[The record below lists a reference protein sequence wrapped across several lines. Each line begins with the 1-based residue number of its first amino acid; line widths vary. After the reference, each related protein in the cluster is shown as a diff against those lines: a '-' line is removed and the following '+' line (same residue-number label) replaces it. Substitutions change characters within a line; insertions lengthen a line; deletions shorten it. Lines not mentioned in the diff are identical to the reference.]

1 MSAQPQSVNER
12 ELLCEK
18 LRKSRDAYLAC
29 VKQIPEGAASVRL
42 SPDSWS
48 ILELA
53 EHVAV
58 AEHGMYR
65 GIELGTEKTT
75 PPNYSADLAIETRAA
90 NREMKLR
97 APERAVPKGRWK
109 SLAEA
114 VDAFEKSRA
123 RALDLIE
130 QGGKDLRR
138 IQSEHPLIG
147 PLDGHQ
153 MVLIM
158 AAHPERHVKQIEEIK
173 RSPAYK
179 DAAGDKE

>member
-1 MSAQPQSVNER
+1 MSAQPQCVNER

-18 LRKSRDAYLAC
+18 LRKSRDAYLSC
-29 VKQIPEGAASVRL
+29 VKEIPEAAANVRL

-65 GIELGTEKTT
+65 AIELSTEKTS
-75 PPNYSADLAIETRAA
+75 PPNYAADLVIETRAR
-90 NREMKLR
+90 NREMKLQ

-123 RALDLIE
+123 RALETIE
-130 QGGKDLRR
+130 NGAKDLRK
-138 IQSEHPLIG
+138 IQSEHPLMG

-153 MVLIM
+153 MALIM

-173 RSPAYK
+173 STPAYIEV
-179 DAAGDKE
+179 AGGKE